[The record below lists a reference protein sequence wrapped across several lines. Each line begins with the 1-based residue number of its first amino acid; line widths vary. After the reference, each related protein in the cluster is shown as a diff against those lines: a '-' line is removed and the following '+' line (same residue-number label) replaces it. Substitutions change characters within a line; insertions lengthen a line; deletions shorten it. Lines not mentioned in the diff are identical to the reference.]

1 MRRKPNERVVMTSS
15 RANTALDSPRL
26 NRTVPKYAGL
36 KYLGIAVVIACG
48 AVLRLWNLGYSDYQ
62 GDEIKALYRPD
73 PGQGLWSFLLDQRK
87 GPVQFVT
94 TYFVHFFD
102 RDYSSELLERLPF
115 AIAGVVSLWF
125 FYRFVAMHF
134 DDRVALLATGLYATN
149 GMIVAL
155 SRLAQYQ
162 AMMMLFTALAL
173 YFFSKA
179 LFEERYRL
187 SGWLLGATAWAV
199 GVLAHFDGM
208 LILPFVLY
216 IAIQYL
222 LKYKTIRPIVL
233 SGVLFS
239 VIVLS
244 FYGPYGLALSHSTVN
259 YWEDRFSGDPDK
271 LQSSAFLFK
280 IYNPLYT
287 YPLYVVLTAL
297 GALCMAW
304 AFWKRR
310 DLLRN
315 TFLLLWLL
323 GVVIFFE
330 VVMSEPGTH
339 ILNYQIPLTILMA
352 FGVSSVL
359 DFLGGLDLTAGKV
372 LKAVGSVSAA
382 AVFAFLVAQSYAV
395 YVDHSREYPYQSEK
409 LLGRDLPTV
418 DPDEGYELRIF
429 GFPYNRGWQDIRE
442 YVSKDP
448 TKRIYATN
456 DKDSIAVFYMSPNED
471 GDRDEIGYFV
481 WVNDPQS
488 FDSERPTGR
497 VARWMK
503 SHEPNLTIDRR
514 GKVASEVYKIPESWG
529 Q

>member
-1 MRRKPNERVVMTSS
+1 MTASTPEKTGLQ
-15 RANTALDSPRL
+15 R
-26 NRTVPKYAGL
+26 AGL
-36 KYLGIAVVIACG
+36 KYAAIAVVIVAG

-73 PGQGLWSFLLDQRK
+73 PGDGLWAFLLDQRK
-87 GPVQFVT
+87 GPVQFFT
-94 TYFVHFFD
+94 TYLVHFVDNDF
-102 RDYSSELLERLPF
+102 SSRLLERLPF
-115 AIAGVVSLWF
+115 AVAGVLSLWF
-125 FYRFVAMHF
+125 FYRFVEMHF
-134 DDRVALLATGLYATN
+134 DARIAIIATGLYATN

-155 SRLAQYQ
+155 TRLVQYQ

-179 LFEERYRL
+179 LFDDRWKL
-187 SGWLLGATAWAV
+187 SGWLAGAAAWAV

-216 IAIQYL
+216 IAIQYF

-239 VIVLS
+239 VLVLA
-244 FYGPYGLALSHSTVN
+244 FYGPYGLALSNSTVD
-259 YWEDRFSGDPDK
+259 YWEDRFAGDPDK
-271 LQSSAFLFK
+271 LQSSTFLFK
-280 IYNPLYT
+280 IYNPLFT
-287 YPLYVVLTAL
+287 YPLYIALTAV
-297 GALCMAW
+297 GVLCLVY

-352 FGVSSVL
+352 FGVSTV
-359 DFLGGLDLTAGKV
+359 LGGLKPAA
-372 LKAVGSVSAA
+372 LKAAGTVAVV
-382 AVFAFLVAQSYAV
+382 AVFAFLVAQSYVV
-395 YVDHSREYPYQSEK
+395 YVDHTKEYPYEAESF
-409 LLGRDLPTV
+409 LGQALPTV
-418 DPDEGYELRIF
+418 DDDSDYELRIF
-429 GFPYNRGWQDIRE
+429 GFPYNRGWSDIQKFVGR
-442 YVSKDP
+442 DT

-456 DKDSIAVFYMSPNED
+456 DKDTIATFYMSPNED

-481 WVNDPQS
+481 WVNEPQS
-488 FDSERPTGR
+488 FDYERPTGR
-497 VARWMK
+497 VARWMET
-503 SHEPNLTIDRR
+503 HEPNLTVKRR
-514 GKVASEVYKIPESWG
+514 DKVAAEVYKIPESWG
-529 Q
+529 LEPQSPKSNVR

>member
-1 MRRKPNERVVMTSS
+1 MTSS
-15 RANTALDSPRL
+15 RVSTWS
-26 NRTVPKYAGL
+26 TYAA
-36 KYLGIAVVIACG
+36 IAVVIVCG
-48 AVLRLWNLGYSDYQ
+48 AVLRLCNLGYSDYQ

-94 TYFVHFFD
+94 TYLVHFVD
-102 RDYSSELLERLPF
+102 SDYSSQLLERLPF

-134 DDRVALLATGLYATN
+134 DDRVAIIATGLYATN

-155 SRLAQYQ
+155 TRLVQYQ

-179 LFEERYRL
+179 LFDDRWRL
-187 SGWLLGATAWAV
+187 SGWLLGAAAWAV

-216 IAIQYL
+216 IAIQYF
-222 LKYKTIRPIVL
+222 LKYKTIRPIVWA
-233 SGVLFS
+233 GVLFS
-239 VIVLS
+239 VLVLA

-259 YWEDRFSGDPDK
+259 YWEDRFAGDPDK

-280 IYNPLYT
+280 IYNPLYV
-287 YPLYVVLTAL
+287 YPLYIVLTAVA
-297 GALCMAW
+297 ALCLAW

-315 TFLLLWLL
+315 TFLVLWLL

-339 ILNYQIPLTILMA
+339 ILNYQIPLTIFMA
-352 FGVSSVL
+352 FGVSTVL
-359 DFLGGLDLTAGKV
+359 ERANGKV
-372 LKAVGSVSAA
+372 LKGLATAGVA

-395 YVDHSREYPYQSEK
+395 YVDHTQEYPYESETF
-409 LLGRDLPTV
+409 LGQKLPTI
-418 DPDEGYELRIF
+418 DDDSEYELRIF
-429 GFPYNRGWQDIRE
+429 GFPYNRGWQDIQA
-442 YVSKDP
+442 YVAKDK

-456 DKDSIAVFYMSPNED
+456 DKDTIAVFYMSPNED
-471 GDRDEIGYFV
+471 GDRDEVGWFV

-488 FDSERPTGR
+488 FDYERPTGR

-503 SHEPNLTIDRR
+503 THEPNLTVTRR
-514 GKVASEVYKIPESWG
+514 GEVASELYKIPESWG
-529 Q
+529 TEPQSPKS

>member
-1 MRRKPNERVVMTSS
+1 V
-15 RANTALDSPRL
+15 
-26 NRTVPKYAGL
+26 GL
-36 KYLGIAVVIACG
+36 KYAVLRYSGVAVVLLSG

-94 TYFVHFFD
+94 TYLVHFFD
-102 RDYSSELLERLPF
+102 RDFSSGLLERLPF

-155 SRLAQYQ
+155 SRLVQYQ

-179 LFEERYRL
+179 LFDDRYRL
-187 SGWLLGATAWAV
+187 SGWLLGAAAWAL

-216 IAIQYL
+216 IAIQYF
-222 LKYKTIRPIVL
+222 LKYKSIRPVVL
-233 SGVLFS
+233 SGVVFS
-239 VIVLS
+239 AIVLS
-244 FYGPYGLALSHSTVN
+244 FYGPYAVALSHSTVN
-259 YWEDRFSGDPDK
+259 YWEDRFVGDPDK
-271 LQSSAFLFK
+271 LQSSAYLFK

-287 YPLYVVLTAL
+287 YQLYIALTAL
-297 GALCMAW
+297 GLVCMAF

-315 TFLLLWLL
+315 TFLLLWLA

-352 FGVSSVL
+352 FGVSTVL
-359 DFLGGLDLTAGKV
+359 GVLGDLDVAAGKV
-372 LKAVGSVSAA
+372 LKSVALVAVA
-382 AVFAFLVAQSYAV
+382 AVFAVLVVQSYAV
-395 YVDHSREYPYQSEK
+395 YVDHTREYPYQSER
-409 LLGRDLPTV
+409 LLGRALPTV
-418 DPDEGYELRIF
+418 DPDSDYELRIF
-429 GFPYNRGWQDIRE
+429 GFPYNRGWQEIRE

-456 DKDSIAVFYMSPNED
+456 DKDTIAVFYLSPNED

-497 VARWMK
+497 VARWMRTHK
-503 SHEPNLTIDRR
+503 PNLTVERR